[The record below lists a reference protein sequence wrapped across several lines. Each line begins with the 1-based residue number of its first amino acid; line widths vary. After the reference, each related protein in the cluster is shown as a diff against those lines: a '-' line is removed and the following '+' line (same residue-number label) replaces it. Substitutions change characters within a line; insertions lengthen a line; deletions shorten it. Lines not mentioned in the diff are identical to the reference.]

1 MGEQTI
7 IDTIDPHLLADTY
20 VCVLPH
26 DDNSNLIIVGSFLAV
41 AVALALAIAIS
52 SCGKTA
58 ADMTI
63 GIVGVSGVSRNGQ
76 KSDCESGGA
85 RKGGELHF

>member
-41 AVALALAIAIS
+41 AVAVS